1 MYCITKKRKEYD
13 RWKQSTGQLIKIVQ
27 LQTQI
32 NKRIR
37 GKTYTSLSNF
47 GKVAFFLSIFI

>member
-47 GKVAFFLSIFI
+47 GKVAFFLSIFV